1 MQSYSSQPQAAPS
14 KRKTYRE
21 DEGTDSFN
29 LMNDP
34 RVIRGSTFAPK
45 VITMKTKQDMINRT
59 KTVSTRRQF
68 SGTKRSSTPPPVEG
82 RVHMDLQTD
91 DFLDEL
97 TDKPVECDAA
107 TQTQAILDRPPS
119 PLFIRAKT
127 GKDVATE
134 ILENELFD
142 FDNEV
147 FNMLEVLVGKTLHV
161 SMLEVMQEEELE
173 AIQRQQREFET
184 IRNVELVEVQRL
196 ENEEKRKL
204 QEKERRV
211 EQEKKRLL
219 DRKQLENKIAAKCF
233 AQQYLTSLHTDVFDE
248 LEAQGV
254 FFDPVRKEVEE
265 DFLKPMI
272 TGLAHTADK
281 YSAAKGLMDDML
293 AAAMKKAKQLTME
306 SVKNKKLAA
315 EVAAK
320 KAEEEAV
327 AAAAAAAAL
336 AEAPPPAEEA
346 VAEE

>member
-21 DEGTDSFN
+21 DEGGDSFN

-34 RVIRGSTFAPK
+34 RVVRGSTFAPK
-45 VITMKTKQDMINRT
+45 VLTMKSKQDMIART
-59 KTVSTRRQF
+59 KTVSTRRNF

-142 FDNEV
+142 FDSEV
-147 FNMLEVLVGKTLHV
+147 FNMLEVLVGKTMHV
-161 SMLEVMQEEELE
+161 AMLEVMQEEELE
-173 AIQRQQREFET
+173 NIQRQQKEFET

-204 QEKERRV
+204 QEKDRRV
-211 EQEKKRLL
+211 EQEKKRLQ

-233 AQQYLTSLHTDVFDE
+233 AQQYLTSLHNDVFDE
-248 LEAQGV
+248 LESQGV
-254 FFDPVRKEVEE
+254 FFDPVRKEVEDE
-265 DFLKPMI
+265 FLTPLIASM
-272 TGLAHTADK
+272 ASTADR
-281 YSAAKGLMDDML
+281 YAAAKGLMDDML
-293 AAAMKKAKQLTME
+293 GAAFKKAKQLT
-306 SVKNKKLAA
+306 VDGLKAKAKAA
-315 EVAAK
+315 EAAAK
-320 KAEEEAV
+320 KAEQEAAKRAEE
-327 AAAAAAAAL
+327 AAAAAASAP
-336 AEAPPPAEEA
+336 AEGEAPAEE
-346 VAEE
+346 